1 MTIHDLCEQARGT
14 ACACG
19 ALPGCPCACAPSH
32 YHYARLARAVQAG
45 LIPVAEFAQVIHDA
59 GDGGTEQVVGDPDWH
74 RACRLALRDI
84 VAAFQEELS

>member
-1 MTIHDLCEQARGT
+1 MTAEQERALRNARDF
-14 ACACG
+14 
-19 ALPGCPCACAPSH
+19 L
-32 YHYARLARAVQAG
+32 
-45 LIPVAEFAQVIHDA
+45 A